1 MPINTPPG
9 FVPEG
14 APSGFLQAPEGEM
27 AFKNPTAWQ
36 RGRMAT
42 SGALEKAGV
51 PAGGAKNL
59 AEFAIPGSNTE
70 AGIQGAL
77 ALLPIV
83 GPAASKMLPALAKEA
98 PMLFNILQRSGRVA
112 LPTAGGAV
120 GAMTEGRPASSG
132 ATKGAAVGAFGE
144 AVPLALEWGGR
155 AASTGPMERRMAQS
169 LGKTIGDSAT
179 TLPKMNSADDIVRT
193 VVTDKGM
200 TAIGAAHDAALNDIS
215 EKLSARTVTGGRSV
229 LPTKSGIDQ
238 GMPLPGAYPG
248 ERGKRFWTVDVPGH
262 AGPQVP
268 RPAGHDVIEVPA
280 LREVAGKADFNFRE
294 AVGWLKT
301 LADEGW
307 LISQREKS
315 GIDAVAARKLR
326 AQARE
331 QIVQALDQHVPGL
344 GADFNKTQGLYDKGR
359 LYIDLFRQPGVVKE
373 GRPDYNALRD
383 ALGKTDKSGTH
394 TWGQAIE
401 RATRGNP
408 EEAEA
413 FFRALFR
420 GGEFTGRD
428 TPGGIGAHLGFS
440 AGAPHLGF
448 TRPGLPRW
456 AGDPAQLPWYARPG
470 SLNQLSMPAAFSA
483 LGLTREPEGR

>member
-1 MPINTPPG
+1 MGLKDIDT
-9 FVPEG
+9 
-14 APSGFLQAPEGEM
+14 FLQAPAGEQS
-27 AFKNPTAWQ
+27 FRNPTAWE
-36 RGRMAT
+36 RGRMTA
-42 SGALEKAGV
+42 SGALEKVGV

-70 AGIQGAL
+70 AGIQAAL
-77 ALLPIV
+77 SLVPIV
-83 GPAASKMLPALAKEA
+83 GPAAVKLLPALAKEA
-98 PMLFNILQRSGRVA
+98 PMLFNILQRSARVA

-169 LGKTIGDSAT
+169 LGKAIGDSAT

-200 TAIGAAHDAALNDIS
+200 AAIGAAHKAAMDDIS
-215 EKLSARTVTGGRSV
+215 EQLQSRTLTGGRSV
-229 LPTKSGIDQ
+229 LPTKHGIDQ
-238 GMPLPGAYPG
+238 GLPLPGAYPG

-280 LREVAGKADFNFRE
+280 LREVAGKTDFKFRE
-294 AVGWLKT
+294 ADEWLKR

-307 LISQREKS
+307 LLSQREKS
-315 GIDAVAARKLR
+315 GIDAMAARKLR
-326 AQARE
+326 AKARQE
-331 QIVQALDQHVPGL
+331 IVGALNKDVPGL
-344 GADFNKTQGLYDKGR
+344 GDYYDTSKGLYDKGQM
-359 LYIDLFRQPGVVKE
+359 YIDLFRQPGVVKE

-383 ALGKTDKSGTH
+383 TLGKKEVSGTR

-440 AGAPHLGF
+440 AGMPHLGF